1 MLHGSGRSSNKI
13 ILQID
18 KVGEAAGGDLL
29 CYVFTVEDSVLRIYW
44 EDDAKIQKS
53 ALE

>member
-1 MLHGSGRSSNKI
+1 MLI
-13 ILQID
+13 TD
-18 KVGEAAGGDLL
+18 KVCEAAAGDLM

-44 EDDAKIQKS
+44 DNDNNIQKS

>member
-1 MLHGSGRSSNKI
+1 MLI
-13 ILQID
+13 ID
-18 KVGEAAGGDLL
+18 KVGEAAGGDLM

-44 EDDAKIQKS
+44 DKDSNIQKS